1 MSGPKWPRF
10 ICLTKY
16 QIFTGKFM
24 QLYWGFKGLANMSS
38 TKDFP
43 FIFFPAFHARLLL
56 LEYHTRFY
64 GTRKQGYRYID
75 SCTLNETMIYLNIV
89 CVRCIRNHTLINNN
103 WLINI
108 LILRNFFVLTHF
120 HMIVT
125 FHICWS
131 RKKLFHN
138 RKKQC
143 VIGYGNIWFYVEQ
156 WILKLSI
163 NIFTHYN
170 DVHVRIIRFHIL
182 KIGPCFNFYDKIES
196 ISKMFLLSIQ
206 WLPSEDMMQFESV
219 KMALHRVSF
228 VSRLF
233 VW

>member
-1 MSGPKWPRF
+1 MSGPKWPRS

-16 QIFTGKFM
+16 QIFTGKSM
-24 QLYWGFKGLANMSS
+24 QLYWGFKGLASMSS

-43 FIFFPAFHARLLL
+43 YFFPAFHARLLL

-75 SCTLNETMIYLNIV
+75 SCTPNETIIYLNIV

-131 RKKLFHN
+131 LKNTFIIGKI
-138 RKKQC
+138 QS
-143 VIGYGNIWFYVEQ
+143 VIGYGNIF
-156 WILKLSI
+156 
-163 NIFTHYN
+163 
-170 DVHVRIIRFHIL
+170 
-182 KIGPCFNFYDKIES
+182 
-196 ISKMFLLSIQ
+196 
-206 WLPSEDMMQFESV
+206 
-219 KMALHRVSF
+219 VSF
-228 VSRLF
+228 EYDF
-233 VW
+233 M

>member
-16 QIFTGKFM
+16 QIFTGKSM
-24 QLYWGFKGLANMSS
+24 QLYWSFKGLASMSS

-43 FIFFPAFHARLLL
+43 FIFFPHSMLDYIGI

-64 GTRKQGYRYID
+64 GTRTQGYRYID
-75 SCTLNETMIYLNIV
+75 SCTPNETIIYLNIV

-131 RKKLFHN
+131 WKNTFIIGKI
-138 RKKQC
+138 QS
-143 VIGYGNIWFYVEQ
+143 VIGYGNIF
-156 WILKLSI
+156 
-163 NIFTHYN
+163 
-170 DVHVRIIRFHIL
+170 
-182 KIGPCFNFYDKIES
+182 
-196 ISKMFLLSIQ
+196 
-206 WLPSEDMMQFESV
+206 
-219 KMALHRVSF
+219 VSF
-228 VSRLF
+228 EYDF
-233 VW
+233 M